1 MYDFDKMTDRKGTSC
16 SKWDNMSSMFTEKGL
31 LPLWIADM
39 DFRCC
44 EEAIEAMRQRVDH
57 GIFGYTVLP
66 DSYFESIAGWMQ
78 RRHNW
83 TVQKEW
89 LVTSV
94 TVVSALNIFV
104 QAFTKP
110 GDGVIIQKPVYFP
123 FEECIQDNDRRL
135 VNNELIEK
143 EGYYT
148 IDFEDLEE
156 KAARP
161 ENKML
166 LLCSPHNPV
175 CRAWTEE
182 ELRRVIDICSRNDI
196 YLIADEIHMDFVF
209 KAEHVPV
216 GTLTN
221 YSKLAVCTSPSKTF
235 NMAGLKMANIFI
247 PDEAMRKEFT
257 RRSKSQCGIIPNNPV
272 SITGISAAYAKGDKW
287 LDEVKQYIW
296 ENFQFVDAYLKEYMP
311 KLKMTSPE
319 ATYLAW
325 IDFSGVGL
333 SGLELRSFL
342 RGKARVALDEGMVF
356 GKSGENFARINV
368 ATDRTVV
375 RECLDRI
382 RDNLAR

>member
-83 TVQKEW
+83 TVRKEW

-123 FEECIQDNDRRL
+123 FEEC
-135 VNNELIEK
+135 
-143 EGYYT
+143 
-148 IDFEDLEE
+148 
-156 KAARP
+156 
-161 ENKML
+161 
-166 LLCSPHNPV
+166 
-175 CRAWTEE
+175 
-182 ELRRVIDICSRNDI
+182 
-196 YLIADEIHMDFVF
+196 
-209 KAEHVPV
+209 
-216 GTLTN
+216 
-221 YSKLAVCTSPSKTF
+221 
-235 NMAGLKMANIFI
+235 
-247 PDEAMRKEFT
+247 
-257 RRSKSQCGIIPNNPV
+257 
-272 SITGISAAYAKGDKW
+272 
-287 LDEVKQYIW
+287 
-296 ENFQFVDAYLKEYMP
+296 MP
-311 KLKMTSPE
+311 KLKMTSSE

>member
-83 TVQKEW
+83 TVRKEW

-182 ELRRVIDICSRNDI
+182 ELRRVIDICSRNGI

-311 KLKMTSPE
+311 KLKMTKPE

-333 SGLELRSFL
+333 SGLKLRSFL

>member
-83 TVQKEW
+83 TVRKEW

-196 YLIADEIHMDFVF
+196 YLIADVIHMDFVF

-311 KLKMTSPE
+311 KLKMTKPE

-333 SGLELRSFL
+333 SGLKLRSFL

>member
-83 TVQKEW
+83 TVRKEW

-182 ELRRVIDICSRNDI
+182 ELRRVIDICSRNGI

-333 SGLELRSFL
+333 SGLGLRSFL

>member
-83 TVQKEW
+83 TVRKEW

-123 FEECIQDNDRRL
+123 LEECIQDNDRRL

-311 KLKMTSPE
+311 KLKMTKPE

-333 SGLELRSFL
+333 SGLKLRSFL

>member
-44 EEAIEAMRQRVDH
+44 EEAIEAMRRRVDH

-123 FEECIQDNDRRL
+123 FEECIQDNDRKL

-143 EGYYT
+143 EGYYA

-156 KAARP
+156 KAACP

-272 SITGISAAYAKGDKW
+272 SIMGICAAYAKGDKW

-311 KLKMTSPE
+311 KLKMTKPE

-333 SGLELRSFL
+333 SGLKLRSFL

>member
-83 TVQKEW
+83 TVRKEW

-311 KLKMTSPE
+311 KLKMTKPE

-333 SGLELRSFL
+333 SGLKLRSFL

-375 RECLDRI
+375 WECLDRI

>member
-123 FEECIQDNDRRL
+123 FEECIQDNDRKL

-143 EGYYT
+143 EGYYA

-156 KAARP
+156 KAACP

-257 RRSKSQCGIIPNNPV
+257 HRSKSQCGIIPNNPV

-311 KLKMTSPE
+311 KLKMTKPE

>member
-83 TVQKEW
+83 TVRKEW

-196 YLIADEIHMDFVF
+196 YLIADEIHMDFAF

-311 KLKMTSPE
+311 KLKMTKPE

-333 SGLELRSFL
+333 SGLKLRSFL

>member
-16 SKWDNMSSMFTEKGL
+16 SKWDNLSSMFTEKGL

-83 TVQKEW
+83 TVRKEW

-311 KLKMTSPE
+311 KLKMTKPE

-333 SGLELRSFL
+333 SGLKLRSFL

>member
-83 TVQKEW
+83 TVRKEW

-94 TVVSALNIFV
+94 TVVSALNIFG

-156 KAARP
+156 KATRP

-182 ELRRVIDICSRNDI
+182 ELRRVIDICSRNGI

-216 GTLTN
+216 GALTN

>member
-1 MYDFDKMTDRKGTSC
+1 MYDFDKMTDSKGTSC

-83 TVQKEW
+83 TVRKEW

-325 IDFSGVGL
+325 IDLSGVGL

>member
-1 MYDFDKMTDRKGTSC
+1 MYDFVKMTDRKGTSC

-83 TVQKEW
+83 TVRKEW

-182 ELRRVIDICSRNDI
+182 ELRRVIDICSRNGI

-311 KLKMTSPE
+311 KLKMTKPE

-333 SGLELRSFL
+333 SGLKLRSFL

>member
-104 QAFTKP
+104 QAFTMP

-123 FEECIQDNDRRL
+123 FEECIQDNDRKL

-143 EGYYT
+143 EGYYA

-156 KAARP
+156 KAACP

-296 ENFQFVDAYLKEYMP
+296 ENFQFVDAYLKKYMP
-311 KLKMTSPE
+311 KLKMTKPE

-333 SGLELRSFL
+333 SGLKLRSFL

>member
-1 MYDFDKMTDRKGTSC
+1 M
-16 SKWDNMSSMFTEKGL
+16 
-31 LPLWIADM
+31 
-39 DFRCC
+39 
-44 EEAIEAMRQRVDH
+44 
-57 GIFGYTVLP
+57 
-66 DSYFESIAGWMQ
+66 
-78 RRHNW
+78 
-83 TVQKEW
+83 
-89 LVTSV
+89 

-311 KLKMTSPE
+311 KLKMTKPE

-333 SGLELRSFL
+333 SGLKLRSFL

>member
-83 TVQKEW
+83 TVRKEW

-209 KAEHVPV
+209 
-216 GTLTN
+216 
-221 YSKLAVCTSPSKTF
+221 
-235 NMAGLKMANIFI
+235 
-247 PDEAMRKEFT
+247 
-257 RRSKSQCGIIPNNPV
+257 
-272 SITGISAAYAKGDKW
+272 
-287 LDEVKQYIW
+287 
-296 ENFQFVDAYLKEYMP
+296 
-311 KLKMTSPE
+311 
-319 ATYLAW
+319 
-325 IDFSGVGL
+325 L
-333 SGLELRSFL
+333 SL
-342 RGKARVALDEGMVF
+342 
-356 GKSGENFARINV
+356 IH
-368 ATDRTVV
+368 
-375 RECLDRI
+375 I
-382 RDNLAR
+382 

>member
-104 QAFTKP
+104 QAFTMP

-123 FEECIQDNDRRL
+123 FEECIQDNDRKL

-143 EGYYT
+143 EGYYA

-156 KAARP
+156 KAACP

-311 KLKMTSPE
+311 KLKMTKPE

-333 SGLELRSFL
+333 SGLKLRSFL

>member
-1 MYDFDKMTDRKGTSC
+1 MYDFDKMSDRKGTSC

-66 DSYFESIAGWMQ
+66 DRYFESIAGWMQ

-83 TVQKEW
+83 TVRKEW

-311 KLKMTSPE
+311 KLKMTKPE

-333 SGLELRSFL
+333 SGLKLRSFL

>member
-83 TVQKEW
+83 TVRKEW

-311 KLKMTSPE
+311 KLKMTKPE

-333 SGLELRSFL
+333 SGLKLRSFL

>member
-83 TVQKEW
+83 TVRKEW

-196 YLIADEIHMDFVF
+196 YLIADEIHIDFVF

-311 KLKMTSPE
+311 KLKMTKPE

-333 SGLELRSFL
+333 SGLKLRSFL

>member
-1 MYDFDKMTDRKGTSC
+1 MTDRKGTSC

-83 TVQKEW
+83 TVRKEW

-311 KLKMTSPE
+311 KLKMTKPE

-333 SGLELRSFL
+333 SGLKLRSFL

>member
-57 GIFGYTVLP
+57 GVFEYTVLP

-83 TVQKEW
+83 TVRKEW

-311 KLKMTSPE
+311 KLKMTKPE

-333 SGLELRSFL
+333 SGLKLRSFL

>member
-1 MYDFDKMTDRKGTSC
+1 MSAVQILKQEHDVTAFWTPVGSELLEGGIQKYFPGIQPGNFGHACEMETAQCMYLRPDIVREKREKGINQTSIFTDRTAFVPGGGQGV
-16 SKWDNMSSMFTEKGL
+16 W
-31 LPLWIADM
+31 
-39 DFRCC
+39 
-44 EEAIEAMRQRVDH
+44 
-57 GIFGYTVLP
+57 
-66 DSYFESIAGWMQ
+66 
-78 RRHNW
+78 NW
-83 TVQKEW
+83 KHD
-89 LVTSV
+89 VTLNG
-94 TVVSALNIFV
+94 AL
-104 QAFTKP
+104 
-110 GDGVIIQKPVYFP
+110 GDA
-123 FEECIQDNDRRL
+123 R
-135 VNNELIEK
+135 
-143 EGYYT
+143 
-148 IDFEDLEE
+148 
-156 KAARP
+156 KATA
-161 ENKML
+161 
-166 LLCSPHNPV
+166 
-175 CRAWTEE
+175 
-182 ELRRVIDICSRNDI
+182 
-196 YLIADEIHMDFVF
+196 EI
-209 KAEHVPV
+209 
-216 GTLTN
+216 G

-247 PDEAMRKEFT
+247 PDEAMRKKFT

-311 KLKMTSPE
+311 KLKMTKPE

-333 SGLELRSFL
+333 SGLKLRSFL

>member
-83 TVQKEW
+83 TVRKEW

-311 KLKMTSPE
+311 KLKMTKPE

-325 IDFSGVGL
+325 IEWSGVGL
-333 SGLELRSFL
+333 SGLKLRRCL

>member
-104 QAFTKP
+104 QAFTMP

-123 FEECIQDNDRRL
+123 FEECIQDNDRKL

-143 EGYYT
+143 EGYYA

-156 KAARP
+156 KAACP

-175 CRAWTEE
+175 CRAWTDE

-296 ENFQFVDAYLKEYMP
+296 ENFQFVDAYLKKYMP
-311 KLKMTSPE
+311 KLKMTKPE

-333 SGLELRSFL
+333 SGLKLRSFL

>member
-31 LPLWIADM
+31 MPLWIADM

-83 TVQKEW
+83 TVRKEW

-123 FEECIQDNDRRL
+123 FEECIQDNDRKL

-311 KLKMTSPE
+311 KLKMTKPE

-333 SGLELRSFL
+333 SGLKLRSFL

>member
-83 TVQKEW
+83 TVRKEW

-247 PDEAMRKEFT
+247 PDEALRKEFT

-311 KLKMTSPE
+311 KLKMTKPE

-333 SGLELRSFL
+333 SGLKLRSFL

>member
-1 MYDFDKMTDRKGTSC
+1 MYDFDKMTDRRGTSC

-57 GIFGYTVLP
+57 GVFGYTVLP
-66 DSYFESIAGWMQ
+66 DTYFESIAGWMQ

-83 TVQKEW
+83 TIRKEW
-89 LVTSV
+89 LVTSI

-104 QAFTKP
+104 QAFTRP
-110 GDGVIIQKPVYFP
+110 GEGVIIQKPVYFP
-123 FEECIQDNDRRL
+123 FEECVQDNDRKL

-143 EGYYT
+143 DGYYT
-148 IDFEDLEE
+148 IDFEDLEK
-156 KAARP
+156 KAACP

-182 ELRRVIDICSRNDI
+182 ELRRVIDICARNDL
-196 YLIADEIHMDFVF
+196 YLVADEIHMDFVF
-209 KAEHVPV
+209 KGKHIPM
-216 GTLTN
+216 GTLTD

-235 NMAGLKMANIFI
+235 NMAGLKMANIII
-247 PDEAMRKEFT
+247 PDEAMRKAFI
-257 RRSKSQCGIIPNNPV
+257 RRSKSQCGIIPNNPL
-272 SITGISAAYAKGDKW
+272 SIAGISAAYAKGDKW
-287 LDEVKQYIW
+287 MDEVKQYVW
-296 ENFQFVDAYLKEYMP
+296 ENFQFVDAYLKEYLPM
-311 KLKMTSPE
+311 LKMTNPE

-325 IDFSGVGL
+325 IDFSGAGL
-333 SGLELRSFL
+333 SGLDLRCFL
-342 RGKARVALDEGMVF
+342 REKAKVALDEGMVF

-368 ATDRTVV
+368 ATDKTVLK
-375 RECLDRI
+375 ECLDRI
-382 RDNLAR
+382 RDNLNR

>member
-83 TVQKEW
+83 TVRKEW

-196 YLIADEIHMDFVF
+196 YLIADEIHMDYVF

-311 KLKMTSPE
+311 KLKMTKPE

-333 SGLELRSFL
+333 SGLKLRSFL

>member
-1 MYDFDKMTDRKGTSC
+1 
-16 SKWDNMSSMFTEKGL
+16 
-31 LPLWIADM
+31 
-39 DFRCC
+39 
-44 EEAIEAMRQRVDH
+44 
-57 GIFGYTVLP
+57 
-66 DSYFESIAGWMQ
+66 
-78 RRHNW
+78 
-83 TVQKEW
+83 
-89 LVTSV
+89 
-94 TVVSALNIFV
+94 
-104 QAFTKP
+104 
-110 GDGVIIQKPVYFP
+110 
-123 FEECIQDNDRRL
+123 
-135 VNNELIEK
+135 
-143 EGYYT
+143 
-148 IDFEDLEE
+148 
-156 KAARP
+156 
-161 ENKML
+161 
-166 LLCSPHNPV
+166 
-175 CRAWTEE
+175 
-182 ELRRVIDICSRNDI
+182 
-196 YLIADEIHMDFVF
+196 MDFVF

-296 ENFQFVDAYLKEYMP
+296 ENFQFVDAYLKKYMP
-311 KLKMTSPE
+311 KLKMTKPE

-333 SGLELRSFL
+333 SGLKLRSFL

>member
-83 TVQKEW
+83 TVRKEW

-104 QAFTKP
+104 QAFTMP

-311 KLKMTSPE
+311 KLKMTKPE

-333 SGLELRSFL
+333 SGLKLRSFL

>member
-83 TVQKEW
+83 TVRKEW

-311 KLKMTSPE
+311 KLKMTKPE

-333 SGLELRSFL
+333 SGLKLRSFF

>member
-44 EEAIEAMRQRVDH
+44 EEAIQAMRQRVDH

-83 TVQKEW
+83 TIRKEW

-123 FEECIQDNDRRL
+123 FEECVQDNDRKL

-182 ELRRVIDICSRNDI
+182 ELRRVIDICSRNGI

-209 KAEHVPV
+209 KSEHVPV
-216 GTLTN
+216 GALTN

-272 SITGISAAYAKGDKW
+272 SITGISAAYAKGDEW

-296 ENFQFVDAYLKEYMP
+296 ENFQFVDAYLREYMP
-311 KLKMTSPE
+311 KLKMTKPE

-342 RGKARVALDEGMVF
+342 RGKAKVALDEGMVF

-375 RECLDRI
+375 KECLDRI

>member
-44 EEAIEAMRQRVDH
+44 EEAIQAMRQRVDH

-83 TVQKEW
+83 TIRKEW

-123 FEECIQDNDRRL
+123 FEECIQDNDRKL

-182 ELRRVIDICSRNDI
+182 ELRRVIDICSRNGI

-209 KAEHVPV
+209 KSAHVPV
-216 GTLTN
+216 GALTN

-272 SITGISAAYAKGDKW
+272 SITGISAAYAKGDEW

-296 ENFQFVDAYLKEYMP
+296 ENFQFVDAYLREYMP
-311 KLKMTSPE
+311 KLKMTKPE

-342 RGKARVALDEGMVF
+342 RGKAKVALDEGMVF

-375 RECLDRI
+375 KECLDRI